1 MQSELQN
8 QKPIKKTSP
17 VVHFAVST
25 RASQDLPDNST
36 PARCQ
41 ALAINYYFSFFHKR
55 SHLDQSQLLQAY
67 AYV

>member
-17 VVHFAVST
+17 VVHFAVSM
-25 RASQDLPDNST
+25 RENST

-41 ALAINYYFSFFHKR
+41 ALAINYYFGFFHKR
-55 SHLDQSQLLQAY
+55 SHLGQSQLLQAY
-67 AYV
+67 V